1 MNLFDTMELL
11 LNEWRPAFTQQRTF
25 DRIHRL
31 TYGLLFCARRHLT
44 SNAICATGRQF
55 EDWSADYRVFSRSP
69 WDTHKLFD
77 PVINHAVPLL
87 PPAPAPVMAAMDDT
101 IFRKSG
107 RHIPG
112 VSTARDPQSLPFHVN
127 LVRGYRFV
135 QVSLLISPLDCP
147 GPARALPV
155 RLQPAPPASKPKK
168 NDPPEAWKE
177 YKKQKKILSLT
188 QVGRVTLID
197 LRQALDQHP
206 DTESRQL
213 LISVDGSYTN
223 QTLLKGLP
231 VRTTLI
237 GRIRQDADLHL
248 PLEADQKKTAD
259 PASMVP
265 RRRPQRKCSATNPF
279 PHRKY
284 PALLPASSRR

>member
-31 TYGLLFCARRHLT
+31 TYGLLFAARRHLT

-77 PVINHAVPLL
+77 PVINHAVTLL
-87 PPAPAPVMAAMDDT
+87 PPAPAPVLAAMDDT
-101 IFRKSG
+101 LFKKSG

-127 LVRGYRFV
+127 LIRGYRYV

-147 GPARALPV
+147 GPARAIPV
-155 RLQPAPPASKPKK
+155 RLQPAPPARKPKK
-168 NDPPEAWKE
+168 TDPPEAWEE

-188 QVGRVTLID
+188 QVGRSTLID
-197 LRQALDQHP
+197 LRQALDQRP
-206 DTESRQL
+206 DTQPRQL
-213 LISVDGSYTN
+213 LTSVDGSSE
-223 QTLLKGLP
+223 LLTWYAKFQGNDHFYGHGCGAKT
-231 VRTTLI
+231 VRFL
-237 GRIRQDADLHL
+237 
-248 PLEADQKKTAD
+248 
-259 PASMVP
+259 
-265 RRRPQRKCSATNPF
+265 
-279 PHRKY
+279 
-284 PALLPASSRR
+284 

>member
-11 LNEWRPAFTQQRTF
+11 LNEWRPAFKQRRTF

-31 TYGLLFCARRHLT
+31 TFGLLFSARRHLT
-44 SNAICATGRQF
+44 STAICATGRQF
-55 EDWSADYRVFSRSP
+55 EDWTADYRVFSRSP

-77 PVINHAVPLL
+77 PVIHQAATLL

-101 IFRKSG
+101 LFKKSG

-127 LVRGYRFV
+127 LIRGYRFV
-135 QVSLLISPLDCP
+135 QVSLLISPTDCP

-155 RLQPAPPASKPKK
+155 RLEPAPPAKKPKK

-177 YKKQKKILSLT
+177 YKNQKKLLALT
-188 QVGRVTLID
+188 QVGRAALFD
-197 LRQALDQHP
+197 LRQALDQRP
-206 DTESRQL
+206 ETKPRQL

-231 VRTTLI
+231 ERTTLI

-248 PLEADQKKTAD
+248 PLEPDQKKTVD
-259 PASMVP
+259 PASMAPRPLP
-265 RRRPQRKCSATNPF
+265 RRKYSPTTPLPFRKSL
-279 PHRKY
+279 
-284 PALLPASSRR
+284 ALLPANAKP